1 MYIMRCGP
9 FYKYQI
15 LDELIFVIKD
25 VASTK
30 EVNNCYT

>member
-1 MYIMRCGP
+1 MVEIYMYIMRCGP

-25 VASTK
+25 VAST
-30 EVNNCYT
+30 E